1 MVLSGSTPDGL
12 GLSFPQLVDALGRCG
27 LIGFPGAAVTTEHHP
42 TGLDDAGF
50 GGNGNGRANTLTR
63 RPGRKLLFA
72 AERVQTLLV
81 SQMRL
86 LDGQH
91 VDSTLLSRA
100 EEEEAAAELSPESDL
115 GGMSKTAGQPNATAA
130 GAPGER
136 KSKNRANVGASKAN
150 IGTER
155 ASILGMRRLGGNPE
169 SKVSTLTPIQA
180 RGSKAS
186 KQARPR
192 STPAKSGFHRS
203 KSGVV

>member
-12 GLSFPQLVDALGRCG
+12 GLSCPQLVDALARCG
-27 LIGFPGAAVTTEHHP
+27 LIGFPGPAVSTEHHP

-50 GGNGNGRANTLTR
+50 GRKGNGRANILTR
-63 RPGRKLLFA
+63 RSRRKLLSA
-72 AERVQTLLV
+72 AERVQALFV
-81 SQMRL
+81 AQMRL

-91 VDSTLLSRA
+91 VDSTLLLRA
-100 EEEEAAAELSPESDL
+100 EEEEAAAELLPENDL
-115 GGMSKTAGQPNATAA
+115 GGMSKTAGQSNATAA
-130 GAPGER
+130 GASGGT
-136 KSKNRANVGASKAN
+136 KSKKHVKVGASKAN
-150 IGTER
+150 IRTER
-155 ASILGMRRLGGNPE
+155 ASILGLRRLGDNPE

-180 RGSKAS
+180 RAKTS